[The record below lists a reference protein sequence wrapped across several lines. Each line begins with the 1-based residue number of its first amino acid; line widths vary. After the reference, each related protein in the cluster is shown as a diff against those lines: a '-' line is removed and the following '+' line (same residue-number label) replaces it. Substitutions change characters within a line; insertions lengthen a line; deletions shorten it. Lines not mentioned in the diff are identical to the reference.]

1 MKRPRTTGEREGSLT
16 AFAGGSI
23 GEREG
28 SGMVLVGARMGER
41 VGSGILGVCG
51 VGGIASAG
59 LAGSADS
66 AGSTEMLSEESWREA
81 ETMEEASRED
91 CVLEGRKYWSR
102 LRLVSTSFSRA
113 GSPAFSVVCGPA
125 GV

>member
-1 MKRPRTTGEREGSLT
+1 MT

-28 SGMVLVGARMGER
+28 SGMALVGGRMGER

-51 VGGIASAG
+51 VGGVASEG
-59 LAGSADS
+59 LAGSA
-66 AGSTEMLSEESWREA
+66 GSTEILSEEVSWREA

-91 CVLEGRKYWSR
+91 CVLEGKKYWSR
-102 LRLVSTSFSRA
+102 LRLVSTSFSRED
-113 GSPAFSVVCGPA
+113 SPAFSVVCITG

>member
-1 MKRPRTTGEREGSLT
+1 MT

-28 SGMVLVGARMGER
+28 SGMALMGGRMGER

-51 VGGIASAG
+51 VGGVASAG
-59 LAGSADS
+59 LAGSA
-66 AGSTEMLSEESWREA
+66 GSMEILSEEVSWREA

-91 CVLEGRKYWSR
+91 CVLEGKKYWSR
-102 LRLVSTSFSRA
+102 LRLVSISFSRED
-113 GSPAFSVVCGPA
+113 SPAFSVICITG